1 MNGWR
6 CTAARYSGEAAAPPD
21 ITHTLADAHAAIA
34 HLKAAL
40 WTQSVA
46 VDGVFG
52 DTAPPPGAALAALL
66 PPIPA
71 LDPAAAAAA
80 FAQLPVTAVP
90 GPARTLPPGS
100 RKPYTPNA
108 LFTGRDTELC
118 TVAAALAAG
127 DANVLSTGIGGV
139 GKTSL
144 AIEAAWRYAPHFLG
158 GVFWVNC
165 ADPLNIPG
173 EIAQRGGA
181 DGMCL
186 AGIGSLSLDDQVR
199 LVRAEWARDLPRL
212 LIFDNCEDPALFQ
225 QYRPLGGATP
235 PPRWMIPPRRA
246 RWQTRL
252 PTAHLR

>member
-1 MNGWR
+1 M
-6 CTAARYSGEAAAPPD
+6 
-21 ITHTLADAHAAIA
+21 
-34 HLKAAL
+34 
-40 WTQSVA
+40 
-46 VDGVFG
+46 GVFG

-246 RWQTRL
+246 RWKTRL
-252 PTAHLR
+252 PTGHLR